1 MKWYCF
7 LKNRLDQNKGYP
19 VSSIRKREKGGNT
32 GWSLKYQIN
41 YTGYA
46 R

>member
-1 MKWYCF
+1 MKEDCF
-7 LKNRLDQNKGYP
+7 LIKKLDKNKSHP

-32 GWSLKYQIN
+32 GWSLKYQMN
-41 YTGYA
+41 YTGYT

>member
-1 MKWYCF
+1 MKLDSF
-7 LKNRLDQNKGYP
+7 LKNKIDQNKGHP

-41 YTGYA
+41 YTGYT